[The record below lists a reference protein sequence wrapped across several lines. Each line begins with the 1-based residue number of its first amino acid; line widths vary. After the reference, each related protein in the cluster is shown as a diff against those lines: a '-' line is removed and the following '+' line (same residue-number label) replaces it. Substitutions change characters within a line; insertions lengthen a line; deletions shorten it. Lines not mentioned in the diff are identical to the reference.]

1 MAALALE
8 AGLTVERNEYHTVA
22 NVNRKKGIKLE
33 RVYLTATLRK
43 PAAAESA
50 ASAGTAAAATTAAPA
65 AAVAIASSSAQDTTA
80 LPDAPS

>member
-43 PAAAESA
+43 PAAAVV
-50 ASAGTAAAATTAAPA
+50 TAAAAA
-65 AAVAIASSSAQDTTA
+65 AAEAEVAATSIQDAVA
-80 LPDAPS
+80 LSDAPS